1 MCVCSLLLEDGENP
15 SLADLRLRI
24 QEGREGG
31 MIKRT
36 VMFEEA
42 LCTMRFAAN
51 PYNWPEDQRF
61 KYRLGILEEVS
72 ERTLSGQEE
81 EQAGADQI
89 ERCLLQ
95 NEEVPVLLSE
105 EDERRPLYEVMNPV
119 LHDVVIVPVTQTDR
133 DGLLHVASSSS
144 SKDHTPDS

>member
-1 MCVCSLLLEDGENP
+1 MLGRQARTLSRQGSDDSLIELRVCYQQCGPCLCVCSLLLEDGENP

-72 ERTLSGQEE
+72 ERTLLGQEE

-89 ERCLLQ
+89 QRCWLLAA
-95 NEEVPVLLSE
+95 SCRM
-105 EDERRPLYEVMNPV
+105 RRCQCCCRKR
-119 LHDVVIVPVTQTDR
+119 TSGGRCTR
-133 DGLLHVASSSS
+133 
-144 SKDHTPDS
+144 